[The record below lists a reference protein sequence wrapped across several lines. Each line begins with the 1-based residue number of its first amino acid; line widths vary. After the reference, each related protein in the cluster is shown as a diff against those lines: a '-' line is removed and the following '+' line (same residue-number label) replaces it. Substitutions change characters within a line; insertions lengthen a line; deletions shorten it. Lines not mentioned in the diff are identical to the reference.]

1 MILQIEQN
9 KIKSMAEEL
18 TRGHMEKDQH
28 AHQQTHEIGDLR
40 GREAIFESKMRET
53 ENMLNVHR
61 NHLSEAKCCIQEL
74 EGQNR
79 NKDIQISELHSQLRI
94 IQSTPCSAPS
104 ENEIMSLRNQ
114 VQELGSRLNLDSDHY
129 NNVIIAKDRELN
141 DLRAKFE
148 MELAKP
154 VINKETVVERAG
166 QAYPVVD
173 TNQLRAYED
182 KLRYLEEILMSKDG
196 QIDQLSIQLS
206 QKPHMEIVHPPHH
219 PVEVVQAPP
228 LREVVYERDPYLI
241 ERNKQL
247 AEELER
253 TLLNE
258 QKMGAELA
266 MRLEEIS
273 RLHCLIEDL
282 KAMPPQQIRV
292 EVPVERRVT
301 VTSKLGPAIERY
313 LELYNKNKNLQLKEA
328 IFAALYYYK
337 NFRQYLRLSHT
348 RREKVI
354 VNQTLEVYDGT
365 QEVWNFYRQS

>member
-18 TRGHMEKDQH
+18 TRNHMERDKISFE
-28 AHQQTHEIGDLR
+28 QTHQIGDLK

-53 ENMLNVHR
+53 ETMLTVHR
-61 NHLSEAKCCIQEL
+61 NHLTEAKGIIQEL

-79 NKDIQISELHSQLRI
+79 KKDIEISELHSRLRI
-94 IQSTPCSAPS
+94 IQSTPTSAPS
-104 ENEIMSLRNQ
+104 ENEIRSLRNQ
-114 VQELGSRLNLDSDHY
+114 VSELGARLKLDSDHY
-129 NNVIIAKDRELN
+129 NNVIIAKDNELH
-141 DLRAKFE
+141 DMRAKFE

-154 VINKETVVERAG
+154 VFNREFVVEKG
-166 QAYPVVD
+166 PEPIPVVD
-173 TNQLRAYED
+173 GNRIRAYED

-206 QKPHMEIVHPPHH
+206 QKAHIEVVHQPHH
-219 PVEVVQAPP
+219 PVQAVHAPP
-228 LREVVYERDPYLI
+228 IREVVYERDPYLI

-266 MRLEEIS
+266 MRLEETS

-282 KAMPPQQIRV
+282 KSMPPQQLRV

-301 VTSKLGPAIERY
+301 VSTKLGPAIERY
-313 LELYNKNKNLQLKEA
+313 LELYNRNKNLQLKEA

-337 NFRQYLRLSHT
+337 NFRQYLRLAHT